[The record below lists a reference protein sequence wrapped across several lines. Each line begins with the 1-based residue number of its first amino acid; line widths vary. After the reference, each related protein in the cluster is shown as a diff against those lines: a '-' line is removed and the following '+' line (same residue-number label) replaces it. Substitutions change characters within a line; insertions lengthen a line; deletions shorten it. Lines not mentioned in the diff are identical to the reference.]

1 MYRIFCILVVFS
13 ISFGGNAL
21 ALSDPEQKVAE
32 VIKDYVVAKQPE
44 WSKDEVQITFKLAE
58 KTFEGLKAYSDAA
71 QIKVLEVYPEFKPVG
86 SVVFPLLITDGE
98 GSEKVLLRAKVEVM
112 KKIAAAAATIKKGK
126 VLETSDVKFE
136 VRDVALLPPK
146 YFVESVSLA
155 GKEAKIGIPKN
166 STLFEWMVGEPPLV
180 RRGDGVSVRVSEPGL
195 MVRTRGEAMED
206 GYRDAEIKI
215 KRADSKKMIVGKVI
229 SPSEVEVKL

>member
-1 MYRIFCILVVFS
+1 MFFIA
-13 ISFGGNAL
+13 GNAL
-21 ALSDPEQKVAE
+21 ALENPEQKVAK

-44 WSKDEVQITFKLAE
+44 WSKDEIQVTFKLAE
-58 KTFEGLKAYSDAA
+58 KTFEGLKAYSDAV

-86 SVVFPLLITDGE
+86 SVVFPLLITDDE
-98 GSEKVLLRAKVEVM
+98 GSEKILLRAKVEVM
-112 KKIAAAAATIKKGK
+112 REIAAAAATIKKGK
-126 VLETSDVKFE
+126 MLEASDVKFE

-180 RRGDGVSVRVSEPGL
+180 RRGANVSVTVSEPGL

-206 GYRDAEIKI
+206 GYRNAEIKV